1 MNYKE
6 SVAYIES
13 LVPTLERPTLTRV
26 KLFMAEE
33 KDIQNKYKCFH
44 VGGTNGKGSTATIL
58 ETILSSAGQKVGK
71 FTGPHI
77 MRFNERFSFN
87 GKTINDVEFAEIATH
102 VKLRSDAFAGRHED
116 LGRLTWFEFLTA
128 MAFFFFEKKEIDCAV
143 LEVGLG
149 GRFDA
154 TNIAENIA
162 ASIITNIDLDH
173 MHILGDTVEKIA
185 FEKAGIMRRG
195 VPVVT
200 AATGPA
206 LEVLKAQA
214 QEKGAHLISMHEG
227 KADVKRAHQISVHD
241 AKAEEKGSHLVSPPS
256 GKADVIPVSHAQIIE
271 QALDCLSLYGPHQRS
286 NAEMAV
292 VALLASKFL
301 NPPSRF
307 LDPLADTLRQ
317 VYFAGRMQ
325 FVNNKIL
332 IMDGAHNPAGA
343 KALRRALDQRLQ
355 VNSRDPETDGYCFI
369 LGFFG
374 NKNVPELLQELLR
387 KGDRVIA
394 VEADVRRSTY
404 PKEEIVSLCAELGI
418 QSTMASSMSEALKL
432 AQVENGA
439 VTAGAGKTA
448 YQYEKAYS
456 NTRDRFEEVGASL
469 SNRTEK
475 APSAKQ
481 SRASDNGGNTNC
493 EVVVTGSF
501 AVLKELMLTLG
512 WETVDDGRDFE
523 LRS

>member
-13 LVPTLERPTLTRV
+13 LVPTLERPTLARIQM
-26 KLFMAEE
+26 FMADEHN
-33 KDIQNKYKCFH
+33 IQNDYKCFH

-58 ETILSSAGQKVGK
+58 ETILLNEGLKVGK

-77 MRFNERFSFN
+77 MRFNERFSIN
-87 GKTINDVEFAEIATH
+87 GKTIADQEFAEIATI
-102 VKLRSDAFAGRHED
+102 VRERSDAFAARHED

-128 MAFFFFEKKEIDCAV
+128 MAFFFFKKNEIDCAV
-143 LEVGLG
+143 VEVGLG

-154 TNIAENIA
+154 TNISDNVA
-162 ASIITNIDLDH
+162 ADVITNIDLDH

-185 FEKAGIMRRG
+185 FEKAGIMRKG
-195 VPVVT
+195 VAAVT
-200 AATGPA
+200 GASGMGLVELRSEAKKKGAILIEMPGA
-206 LEVLKAQA
+206 KSDFIPRLKA
-214 QEKGAHLISMHEG
+214 
-227 KADVKRAHQISVHD
+227 
-241 AKAEEKGSHLVSPPS
+241 AEVET
-256 GKADVIPVSHAQIIE
+256 
-271 QALDCLSLYGPHQRS
+271 ALDCLSLYGPHQRG
-286 NAEMAV
+286 NAEMAI

-301 NPPSRF
+301 SPPDGF
-307 LDPLADTLRQ
+307 LDRLADALKK

-343 KALRRALDQRLQ
+343 KALRRALDARLLARQARGGAQGAGLTDGARQRLEGSTS
-355 VNSRDPETDGYCFI
+355 VKPTHPSESLCSAPRGFCFI

-374 NKNVPELLQELLR
+374 NKNVPQFLQELLR

-404 PKEEIVSLCAELGI
+404 PKEEIVARCAELGI
-418 QSTMASSMSEALKL
+418 DATIARSMGEALKL
-432 AQVENGA
+432 ARVSDQLAGA
-439 VTAGAGKTA
+439 TAGQLTPSHATAQGSAVEQSQPSGFAAGGSV
-448 YQYEKAYS
+448 EKVLEG
-456 NTRDRFEEVGASL
+456 N
-469 SNRTEK
+469 
-475 APSAKQ
+475 Q
-481 SRASDNGGNTNC
+481 SRASDNRVETDC

-512 WETVDDGRDFE
+512 WQTVDDGRDFA
-523 LRS
+523 